1 MVKCQAESGIII
13 GNFADK
19 RRSVKMEKLGVNEI
33 RDMFRDFFVSKGHYA
48 GGSASLIPRNDKS
61 LLIINSGMAPLKPYF
76 AGVETPPKKR
86 MTTCQKCIRTN
97 DIENVGKTARHGTFF
112 EMLGNF
118 SFGDYFKKESLQWG
132 WEFCT
137 EWLHMPE
144 EKLWA
149 TIYED
154 DDEAFE
160 IWRDIIGMP
169 EEKII
174 RLGKDDNFWEI
185 GLGPCGPCSE
195 IYYDRGPEWGC
206 GSPDCKPGCDCDRY
220 LEFWNHVFT
229 QFDRQEDGSYP
240 RLAHPNID
248 TGMGLERLA
257 CILQDVDSIFDVDT
271 VKFIRDAVCE
281 MAGVKYMAGDHKV
294 DVSVRIVTDHLRSM
308 TFMIGDGI
316 LPSNEGRGYI
326 LKRIIRRAARH
337 CKLLGITQQNPL
349 VELAESVVQT
359 SGGAY
364 PELVENHDYIMK
376 IIKIE
381 EDNFAK
387 TLDRGMEILEGYMAD
402 MDAKGETVLAGE
414 LTFKLYD
421 TYGFPL
427 EVTQEILEENG
438 KTADVDGFNANM
450 QAQKELARANQ
461 RDTDE
466 DAWRDASEYSDLPHT
481 EFLGY
486 TEETAEAKVLYAGNF
501 DEMRRFVIF
510 DRTPFYATSGG
521 QVYDTGFIVLGDDR
535 FRVVDVVKENG
546 IFLHVIHPDDTGAAM
561 KIKVGDEVKLEID
574 SVRRHRIARGHSATH
589 LMQQALRDVLGDH
602 VMQAGS
608 YVDDNYLRFD
618 FNHFQPMTK
627 EEIAKVEEI
636 VNERVD
642 EYLPIRMEEMPIEE
656 ARKLG
661 AMAIFGEKYG
671 DIVRVVSMGD
681 YSVEFCGGTHIDN
694 TGKVGGFK
702 IISEGGIAAGVRRI
716 EAITGSNVVR
726 YLADKETTLS
736 SVAAA
741 LKSSE
746 SDLTRKAG
754 QVMAD
759 IKSLENTIK
768 SIKSDEISGSVDGII
783 SSAKEINGVRLITKK
798 FEDTDVDQLRSISDA
813 VKEKAGDVVMVFAAV
828 NDGKVTFIVSVSED
842 LIGKGYHAG
851 KLIKD
856 IAAAAGGGG
865 GGKANMAQAG
875 AKDPSKVDAAFS
887 KAEELIAG

>member
-1 MVKCQAESGIII
+1 
-13 GNFADK
+13 
-19 RRSVKMEKLGVNEI
+19 MEKLGVNEI

-48 GGSASLIPRNDKS
+48 GGSASLIPQNDKS
-61 LLIINSGMAPLKPYF
+61 LMIINSGMAPLKPYF
-76 AGVETPPKKR
+76 AGVETPPCKR

-118 SFGDYFKKESLQWG
+118 SFGDYFKKESLEWG

-137 EWLHMPE
+137 EWLEMPE
-144 EKLWA
+144 DKLWA

-160 IWRDIIGMP
+160 IWRDVIGMP
-169 EEKII
+169 EEKIV
-174 RLGKDDNFWEI
+174 RLGKEDNFWEI

-257 CILQDVDSIFDVDT
+257 CILQGVDSIFDVDT
-271 VKFIRDAVCE
+271 VKYIRDAICD
-281 MAGVKYMAGDHKV
+281 MAGVEYQAGNTKV
-294 DVSVRIVTDHLRSM
+294 DVSVRIITDHMRSM
-308 TFMIGDGI
+308 VFMIADGI
-316 LPSNEGRGYI
+316 LPGNEGRGYI

-337 CKLLGITQQNPL
+337 AKLLNITEESPL
-349 VELAESVVQT
+349 SILAESVIKT
-359 SGGAY
+359 SGKAY
-364 PELVENHDYIMK
+364 PELEEKHDYI
-376 IIKIE
+376 IKMIKNE
-381 EDNFAK
+381 ETHFSK
-387 TLDRGMEILEGYMAD
+387 TLDNGIQILDGYIED
-402 MDAKGETVLAGE
+402 MKASGSTELSGD

-438 KTADVDGFNANM
+438 MTADVDGFNENM
-450 QAQKELARANQ
+450 KKQKDLARAHQ
-461 RDTDE
+461 KDTDDE
-466 DAWRDASEYSDLPHT
+466 AWRDASEYSELPHT
-481 EFLGY
+481 KFLGY
-486 TEETAEAKVLYAGNF
+486 TEESSDAEVLYVGQF
-501 DEMRRFVIF
+501 DENRRFAIF
-510 DRTPFYATSGG
+510 DQTPFYATSGG
-521 QVYDTGFIVLGDDR
+521 QVFDTGIIEKGGDKL
-535 FRVVDVVKENG
+535 RVVDVVKEND
-546 IFLHVIHPDDTGAAM
+546 IYLHVIHEDDAGLADQIS
-561 KIKVGDEVKLEID
+561 KGDKVNLIID
-574 SVRRHRIARGHSATH
+574 AVRRHRIARSHSATH
-589 LMQQALRDVLGDH
+589 LLQQALRDVLGDH

-618 FNHFQPMTK
+618 FNHFQPVSA
-627 EEIAKVEEI
+627 EEIQKIEEE
-636 VNERVD
+636 VNEKVD
-642 EYLPIRMEEMPIEE
+642 EYLPIKMEEMPIDD
-656 ARKLG
+656 AKKLG

-702 IISEGGIAAGVRRI
+702 IVSEAGIASGVRRI
-716 EAITGSNVVR
+716 EAITGSNVIK
-726 YLADKETTLS
+726 YLAGKEDILN
-736 SVAAA
+736 SVAGT
-741 LKSSE
+741 LKSTE
-746 SDLTRKAG
+746 TDLARKAV
-754 QVMAD
+754 QVMSD
-759 IKSLENTIK
+759 IKTLENTIK
-768 SIKSDEISGSVDGII
+768 TFKSDEISGSVDDII
-783 SSAKEINGVRLITKK
+783 KSAKDIGGVKLITKK
-798 FEDTDVDQLRSISDA
+798 FENTDVDQLRSISDA
-813 VKEKAGDVVMVFAAV
+813 VKENTDDVVMVFAAV
-828 NDGKVTFIVSVSED
+828 NDGRVTFIVSVSED

-875 AKDPSKVDAAFS
+875 AKDPSKIEAAFA
-887 KAEELIAG
+887 KAEELMTA

>member
-1 MVKCQAESGIII
+1 
-13 GNFADK
+13 
-19 RRSVKMEKLGVNEI
+19 MEKLGVNEI

-169 EEKII
+169 EERIV
-174 RLGKDDNFWEI
+174 RLGKEDNFWEI

-206 GSPDCKPGCDCDRY
+206 GKPDCKPGCDCDRY

-257 CILQDVDSIFDVDT
+257 CILQDVNSIFDVDT
-271 VKFIRDAVCE
+271 VKYIRDAICK
-281 MAGVKYMAGDHKV
+281 MAGVEYMAGNHKV

-349 VELAESVVQT
+349 VELAESVVET
-359 SGGAY
+359 SGKAY

-387 TLDRGMEILEGYMAD
+387 TLDRGMEILEDYMSE
-402 MDAKGETVLAGE
+402 MDGKGETVLAGD
-414 LTFKLYD
+414 LAFKLYD

-438 KTADVDGFNANM
+438 KTADVDGFNSCM
-450 QAQKELARANQ
+450 QAQKDLARAHQ

-486 TEETAEAKVLYAGNF
+486 TQESADAEVLYTGSF
-501 DEMRRFVIF
+501 DEKRRFVIF

-521 QVYDTGFIVLGDDR
+521 QVFDTGHIVLDGDR
-535 FRVVDVVKENG
+535 FRVVDVIKENG
-546 IFLHVIHPDDTGAAM
+546 IFLHVIHEDDTGAAM
-561 KIKVGDEVKLEID
+561 KIKVGDKVSLEID
-574 SVRRHRIARGHSATH
+574 SIRRHRIARGHSATH
-589 LMQQALRDVLGDH
+589 LLQQALRDVLGDH

-627 EEIAKVEEI
+627 EEIVKVEEI
-636 VNERVD
+636 VNEKAD
-642 EYLPIRMEEMPIEE
+642 EYLPVRMEEMPIEE
-656 ARKLG
+656 AKKLG

-702 IISEGGIAAGVRRI
+702 IVSEAGIAAGVRRI

-726 YLADKETTLS
+726 YLAGKELTIS
-736 SVAAA
+736 SVASA

-746 SDLTRKAG
+746 ADLTRKAG

-768 SIKSDEISGSVDGII
+768 SIKSDEISGSVDDII
-783 SSAKEINGVRLITKK
+783 RSAKDIGGVRLITKK
-798 FEDTDVDQLRSISDA
+798 YENTDVDQLRSISDA
-813 VKEKAGDVVMVFAAV
+813 VKEKTDDVIMVFAAV

-875 AKDPSKVDAAFS
+875 AKDPSKVEAAFA
-887 KAEELIAG
+887 KAEELISG

>member
-1 MVKCQAESGIII
+1 
-13 GNFADK
+13 
-19 RRSVKMEKLGVNEI
+19 MEKLGVNEI

-169 EEKII
+169 EERIV
-174 RLGKDDNFWEI
+174 RLGKEDNFWEI

-206 GSPDCKPGCDCDRY
+206 GKPDCKPGCDCDRY

-257 CILQDVDSIFDVDT
+257 CILQDVNSIFDVDT
-271 VKFIRDAVCE
+271 VKYIRDAICK
-281 MAGVKYMAGDHKV
+281 MAGVEYMAGNLKV

-349 VELAESVVQT
+349 VELAESVVET
-359 SGGAY
+359 SGKAY

-387 TLDRGMEILEGYMAD
+387 TLDRGVEILEDYMSE
-402 MDAKGETVLAGE
+402 MDGKGETVLAGD
-414 LTFKLYD
+414 LAFKLYD

-438 KTADVDGFNANM
+438 KTADVDGFNSCM
-450 QAQKELARANQ
+450 QAQKDLARANQ

-486 TEETAEAKVLYAGNF
+486 TQESADAEVLYTGSF
-501 DEMRRFVIF
+501 DEKRRFVIF

-521 QVYDTGFIVLGDDR
+521 QVFDTGHIVLDGDR
-535 FRVVDVVKENG
+535 FRVVDVIKENG
-546 IFLHVIHPDDTGAAM
+546 IFLHVIHEDDTGAAM
-561 KIKVGDEVKLEID
+561 KIKVGDKVSLEID
-574 SVRRHRIARGHSATH
+574 SIRRHRIARGHSATH
-589 LMQQALRDVLGDH
+589 LLQQALRDVLGDH

-627 EEIAKVEEI
+627 EEIEKVEEI
-636 VNERVD
+636 VNEKAD
-642 EYLPIRMEEMPIEE
+642 EYLPVRMEEMPIEE
-656 ARKLG
+656 AKKLG

-702 IISEGGIAAGVRRI
+702 IVSEAGIAAGVRRI

-726 YLADKETTLS
+726 YLAGKELTIS
-736 SVAAA
+736 SVASA

-746 SDLTRKAG
+746 ADLTRKAG

-768 SIKSDEISGSVDGII
+768 SIKSDEISGSVDDII
-783 SSAKEINGVRLITKK
+783 SSAKDIGGIRLITKK
-798 FEDTDVDQLRSISDA
+798 YENTDVDQLRSISDA
-813 VKEKAGDVVMVFAAV
+813 VKEKTDDVIMVFAAV

-875 AKDPSKVDAAFS
+875 AKDPSKVEAAFA
-887 KAEELIAG
+887 KAEELISG

>member
-1 MVKCQAESGIII
+1 
-13 GNFADK
+13 
-19 RRSVKMEKLGVNEI
+19 MEKLGVNDL

-76 AGVETPPKKR
+76 AGVETPPCKR

-97 DIENVGKTARHGTFF
+97 DIDNVGKTARHGTFF

-137 EWLHMPE
+137 EWLKMPK

-149 TIYED
+149 TIYEN

-160 IWRDIIGMP
+160 IWRDLIGMP
-169 EEKII
+169 EEKIV
-174 RLGKDDNFWEI
+174 RLGKEDNFWEI

-206 GSPDCKPGCDCDRY
+206 GKPDCKPGCDCDRY

-271 VKFIRDAVCE
+271 IKYIRDSITE
-281 MAGVKYMAGDHKV
+281 MAGVEYQAGNHKV

-308 TFMIGDGI
+308 TFMIADGI

-337 CKLLGITQQNPL
+337 CKLLGITQSNPL
-349 VELAESVVQT
+349 VELAESVVKT

-381 EDNFAK
+381 EDNFAR
-387 TLDRGMEILEGYMAD
+387 TLDRGMEILDGYMAD
-402 MDAKGETVLAGE
+402 MDEKGETVLAGD

-427 EVTQEILEENG
+427 EVTQEILEEKG
-438 KTADVDGFNANM
+438 KTVDVEGFNTKM
-450 QAQKELARANQ
+450 TAQKELARANQ
-461 RDTDE
+461 RDTE
-466 DAWRDASEYSDLPHT
+466 GDAWRDASEYSHLEPT
-481 EFLGY
+481 VFLGY
-486 TEETAEAKVLYAGNF
+486 TEEKADAKVMYVGNF
-501 DEMRRFVIF
+501 DENRKFIIF
-510 DRTPFYATSGG
+510 NETPFYATSGG
-521 QVYDTGFIVLGDDR
+521 QVFDTGTVKHGDNELR
-535 FRVVDVVKENG
+535 IVDVVKENG
-546 IFLHVIHPDDTGAAM
+546 IFLHVIHPEDTGLAM
-561 KIKVGDEVKLEID
+561 RIKTGDEVSLAID
-574 SVRRHRIARGHSATH
+574 SVRRHKIARQHSATH
-589 LMQQALRDVLGDH
+589 LLQQALRDVLGDH

-608 YVDDNYLRFD
+608 YVDENYLRFD
-618 FNHFQPMTK
+618 FNHFQAVTP
-627 EEIAKVEEI
+627 EEIEKIEAI

-642 EYLPIRMEEMPIEE
+642 EYLPIKMEEMPIDE
-656 ARKLG
+656 AKKLG

-702 IISEGGIAAGVRRI
+702 IISEGGIASGVRRI
-716 EAITGSNVVR
+716 EAITGSNVIS
-726 YLADKETTLS
+726 YLAGKESTIST
-736 SVAAA
+736 VAHT

-746 SDLTRKAG
+746 SDLTRKAA
-754 QVMAD
+754 QVMSD
-759 IKSLENTIK
+759 IKELENTIK
-768 SIKSDEISGSVDGII
+768 SFKSDEISGALDDII
-783 SSAKEINGVRLITKK
+783 ASAKKVGDVDLITRE
-798 FEDTDVDQLRSISDA
+798 FADTDTDQLRSICDA
-813 VKEKAGDVVMVFAAV
+813 VKEKKDNVVMVFAAV
-828 NDGKVTFIVSVSED
+828 NNGKVTFVTAVSED
-842 LIGKGYHAG
+842 LVGKGYNAG
-851 KLIKD
+851 KIIKE
-856 IAAAAGGGG
+856 AAKAAGGGG

-875 AKDPSKVDAAFS
+875 AKDPSKIGAAFAA
-887 KAEELIAG
+887 AEEFIANQM

>member
-1 MVKCQAESGIII
+1 MGVFTRNI
-13 GNFADK
+13 
-19 RRSVKMEKLGVNEI
+19 RRKVSMKNLGVNEV

-48 GGSASLIPRNDKS
+48 GGSASLIPQNDKS
-61 LLIINSGMAPLKPYF
+61 LMIINSGMAPLKPYF
-76 AGVETPPKKR
+76 AGVETPPCKR

-118 SFGDYFKKESLQWG
+118 SFGDYFKKESLEWG

-137 EWLHMPE
+137 EWLEMPE

-160 IWRDIIGMP
+160 IWRDVIGMP

-174 RLGKDDNFWEI
+174 RLGKEDNFWEI

-257 CILQDVDSIFDVDT
+257 CILQGVDSIFDVDT
-271 VKFIRDAVCE
+271 VKYIRDAICD
-281 MAGVKYMAGDHKV
+281 MAGVEYQAGNTKV
-294 DVSVRIVTDHLRSM
+294 DVSVRIITDHMRSM
-308 TFMIGDGI
+308 VFMIADGI
-316 LPSNEGRGYI
+316 LPGNEGRGYI

-337 CKLLGITQQNPL
+337 AKLLNITEESPL
-349 VELAESVVQT
+349 SILAESVIKT
-359 SGGAY
+359 SGKAY
-364 PELVENHDYIMK
+364 PELEEKHDYI
-376 IIKIE
+376 IKMIKNE
-381 EDNFAK
+381 ETHFSK
-387 TLDRGMEILEGYMAD
+387 TLDNGIQILDGYIEEMKASGSSELSGD
-402 MDAKGETVLAGE
+402 

-427 EVTQEILEENG
+427 EVTQEILEENDM
-438 KTADVDGFNANM
+438 TADVDGFNENM
-450 QAQKELARANQ
+450 KNQKDLARAHQ
-461 RDTDE
+461 KDTDDE
-466 DAWRDASEYSDLPHT
+466 AWRDASEYSELPHT
-481 EFLGY
+481 KFLGY
-486 TEETAEAKVLYAGNF
+486 TEESSDAEVLYVGQF
-501 DEMRRFVIF
+501 DENRRFAIF
-510 DRTPFYATSGG
+510 DQTPFYATSGG
-521 QVYDTGFIVLGDDR
+521 QVFDTGIIEKSGDKL
-535 FRVVDVVKENG
+535 RVVDVVKEND
-546 IFLHVIHPDDTGAAM
+546 IYLHVIHEDDAGLADQIS
-561 KIKVGDEVKLEID
+561 KGDKVNLIID
-574 SVRRHRIARGHSATH
+574 ALRRHRIARSHSATH
-589 LMQQALRDVLGDH
+589 LLQQALRDVLGDH

-618 FNHFQPMTK
+618 FNHFQPVSA
-627 EEIAKVEEI
+627 EEIKKIEEE
-636 VNERVD
+636 VNEKVD
-642 EYLPIRMEEMPIEE
+642 EYLPVKMEEMPIDE
-656 ARKLG
+656 AKKMG

-702 IISEGGIAAGVRRI
+702 IVSEAGIASGVRRI
-716 EAITGSNVVR
+716 EAITGSNVIK
-726 YLADKETTLS
+726 YLAGKEDILN
-736 SVAAA
+736 SVAGT
-741 LKSSE
+741 LKSTE
-746 SDLTRKAG
+746 TDLTRKAV
-754 QVMAD
+754 QVMSD
-759 IKSLENTIK
+759 IKTLENTIK
-768 SIKSDEISGSVDGII
+768 TFKSDEISGSIDDII
-783 SSAKEINGVRLITKK
+783 KSAKDIGGIKLITKK
-798 FEDTDVDQLRSISDA
+798 FENTDVDQLRSISDA
-813 VKEKAGDVVMVFAAV
+813 VKEKTDDVVMVFAAV
-828 NDGKVTFIVSVSED
+828 NDGRVTFIVSVSED

-875 AKDPSKVDAAFS
+875 AKDPSKIDAAFA
-887 KAEELIAG
+887 KAEELMTA

>member
-1 MVKCQAESGIII
+1 
-13 GNFADK
+13 
-19 RRSVKMEKLGVNEI
+19 MEKLGVNEI

-76 AGVETPPKKR
+76 AGLETPPCKR

-97 DIENVGKTARHGTFF
+97 DIDNVGKTARHGTFF

-137 EWLHMPE
+137 EWLKMPK

-149 TIYED
+149 TIYEN

-169 EEKII
+169 EEKIV
-174 RLGKDDNFWEI
+174 RLGKEDNFWEI

-206 GSPDCKPGCDCDRY
+206 GRPDCKPGCDCDRY

-271 VKFIRDAVCE
+271 VKYIRDAITE
-281 MAGVKYMAGDHKV
+281 MAGVDYQAGNHKV

-308 TFMIGDGI
+308 TFMIADGI

-337 CKLLGITQQNPL
+337 CKLLGITQANPL
-349 VELAESVVQT
+349 VELAESVVKT

-381 EDNFAK
+381 EDNFAR

-402 MDAKGETVLAGE
+402 MDAKGESVLAGD

-438 KTADVDGFNANM
+438 KTADVDGFNEKM
-450 QAQKELARANQ
+450 TAQKELARANQ
-461 RDTDE
+461 RDTE
-466 DAWRDASEYSDLPHT
+466 GDAWRDASEYSHLEPT
-481 EFLGY
+481 VFLGY
-486 TEETAEAKVLYAGNF
+486 TEESADSKVMYVGNF
-501 DEMRRFVIF
+501 DENRKFIIF
-510 DRTPFYATSGG
+510 ESTPFYATSGG
-521 QVYDTGFIVLGDDR
+521 QVFDTGIVTHGENDL
-535 FRVVDVVKENG
+535 RVVDVVKENG
-546 IFLHVIHPDDTGAAM
+546 IYLHVIHPDDTGLAM
-561 KIKVGDEVKLEID
+561 RIKSGDDVHLAINA
-574 SVRRHRIARGHSATH
+574 VRRHKIARQHSATH
-589 LMQQALRDVLGDH
+589 LLQQALRDVLGDH
-602 VMQAGS
+602 CMQAGS

-618 FNHFQPMTK
+618 FNHFQAVTP
-627 EEIAKVEEI
+627 EEISQIEAI
-636 VNERVD
+636 VNEKVD
-642 EYLPIRMEEMPIEE
+642 EYLPIKMEEMPIED
-656 ARKLG
+656 AKKLG
-661 AMAIFGEKYG
+661 AMALFGEKYG

-702 IISEGGIAAGVRRI
+702 IVSEGGIASGVRRI
-716 EAITGSNVVR
+716 EAITGSNVIS
-726 YLADKETTLS
+726 YLAGKESTINT
-736 SVAAA
+736 VAHT
-741 LKSSE
+741 LKSTE
-746 SDLTRKAG
+746 TDLTRKAA
-754 QVMAD
+754 QVMSD
-759 IKSLENTIK
+759 IKELENTIK
-768 SIKSDEISGSVDGII
+768 SFKSDEITGALDDII
-783 SSAKEINGVRLITKK
+783 GSAKKIGDIDLITRK
-798 FEDTDVDQLRSISDA
+798 FEDTETDQLRSICDA
-813 VKEKAGDVVMVFAAV
+813 VREKKDNTVMIFAAV
-828 NDGKVTFIVSVSED
+828 NDGKVTFITAVTED
-842 LIGKGYHAG
+842 LVGKGYHAG
-851 KLIKD
+851 KIIKEV
-856 IAAAAGGGG
+856 AKAAGGGG

-875 AKDPSKVDAAFS
+875 AKDPTKVDAAFAV
-887 KAEELIAG
+887 AEQLLAN

>member
-1 MVKCQAESGIII
+1 
-13 GNFADK
+13 
-19 RRSVKMEKLGVNEI
+19 MEKLGVNEL

-48 GGSASLIPRNDKS
+48 GGSSSLIPRNDKS

-76 AGVETPPKKR
+76 AGVETPPSKR

-118 SFGDYFKKESLQWG
+118 SFGDYFKKESLTWG

-137 EWLHMPE
+137 EWLKMPKD
-144 EKLWA
+144 KLWA

-154 DDEAFE
+154 DDEAYD
-160 IWRDIIGMP
+160 IWKNIIGMP
-169 EEKII
+169 EEKIV
-174 RLGKDDNFWEI
+174 RLGKEDNFWEI

-206 GSPDCKPGCDCDRY
+206 GKPDCKPGCDCDRY

-271 VKFIRDAVCE
+271 VKFIRDAITD
-281 MAGVKYMAGDHKV
+281 MAGVEYQAGNHKV

-308 TFMIGDGI
+308 TFMIADGI

-337 CKLLGITQQNPL
+337 CKLLGIEKENPL
-349 VELAESVVQT
+349 AELAENVIKT

-364 PELVENHDYIMK
+364 PELVEKHDYI
-376 IIKIE
+376 IKMITIE
-381 EDNFAK
+381 ENNFAK
-387 TLDRGMEILEGYMAD
+387 TLDNGMDILDGYIAD
-402 MDAKGETVLAGE
+402 LKSKGETELSGE

-427 EVTQEILEENG
+427 EVTQEILEEQG
-438 KTADVDGFNANM
+438 MTADVDGFNENM
-450 QAQKELARANQ
+450 QAQKDLARANQ

-481 EFLGY
+481 KFLGY
-486 TEETAEAKVLYAGNF
+486 TEESSDAEVLYVGNF
-501 DEMRRFVIF
+501 DEKRKFIIF
-510 DRTPFYATSGG
+510 DQTPFYATSGG
-521 QVYDTGFIVLGDDR
+521 QVFDTGIIRKGNDEL
-535 FRVVDVVKENG
+535 RVVDVVKDND
-546 IFLHVIHPDDTGAAM
+546 IWLHVVHADDSGLADQFE
-561 KIKVGDEVKLEID
+561 KGDKVELAID
-574 SVRRHRIARGHSATH
+574 AVRRHRIARGHSATH
-589 LMQQALRDVLGDH
+589 LLQQALQDVLGDH

-618 FNHFQPMTK
+618 FNHFQAMTK

-636 VNERVD
+636 VNEKVD
-642 EYLPIRMEEMPIEE
+642 EYLPIKMEELPIDE
-656 ARKLG
+656 AKKLG

-671 DIVRVVSMGD
+671 EIVRVVSMGD
-681 YSVEFCGGTHIDN
+681 YSIEFCGGTHIDN

-702 IISEGGIAAGVRRI
+702 IISESGIASGVRRI
-716 EAITGSNVVR
+716 EAITGSNVVK
-726 YLADKETTLS
+726 YLAGKEATIGT
-736 SVAAA
+736 VAHA

-746 SDLTRKAG
+746 ADLTRKAA
-754 QVMAD
+754 QVMSD
-759 IKSLENTIK
+759 IKELENTIK
-768 SIKSDEISGSVDGII
+768 SIKSDEISGSVDDII
-783 SSAKEINGVRLITKK
+783 KSAKEIGGVKLITKK
-798 FEDTDVDQLRSISDA
+798 FENTDTDQLRSISDA
-813 VKEKAGDVVMVFAAV
+813 IREKAEEVVIVLAAV

-851 KLIKD
+851 KLIKE

-875 AKDPSKVDAAFS
+875 AKDPSKVEAAFE
-887 KAEELIAG
+887 KAAEIIKG

>member
-1 MVKCQAESGIII
+1 MK
-13 GNFADK
+13 N
-19 RRSVKMEKLGVNEI
+19 LGVNEL
-33 RDMFRDFFVSKGHYA
+33 RDMFRDFFVSKDHYP

-137 EWLHMPE
+137 EWLEMPKD
-144 EKLWA
+144 KLWA
-149 TIYED
+149 TIYEN

-160 IWRDIIGMP
+160 IWRDVIGMP
-169 EEKII
+169 EERIV

-206 GSPDCKPGCDCDRY
+206 GKPDCKPGCDCDRY
-220 LEFWNHVFT
+220 MEFWNHVFT

-257 CILQDVDSIFDVDT
+257 CILQGVDSIFDVDT
-271 VKFIRDAVCE
+271 VKYIRDAITD
-281 MAGVKYMAGDHKV
+281 MAGVEYQAGNHKV

-308 TFMIGDGI
+308 TFMIADGI

-337 CKLLGITQQNPL
+337 CKLLGITQANPL
-349 VELAESVVQT
+349 VELAESVVKT

-364 PELVENHDYIMK
+364 PELVEKHDYIMK

-387 TLDRGMEILEGYMAD
+387 TLDRGVEILDGYMAD
-402 MDAKGETVLAGE
+402 MDAKGETVLAGD

-427 EVTQEILEENG
+427 EVTQEILEEKG
-438 KTADVDGFNANM
+438 KTVDVDGFNEHM

-461 RDTDE
+461 RDTE
-466 DAWRDASEYSDLPHT
+466 GDAWRDASEYSHLDPT

-486 TEETAEAKVLYAGNF
+486 TEEKADSKVLYVGNF
-501 DEMRRFVIF
+501 DENRKFIIF
-510 DRTPFYATSGG
+510 ESTPFYATSGG
-521 QVYDTGFIVLGDDR
+521 QVYDTGIVKHGDDVL
-535 FRVVDVVKENG
+535 RVVDVIKENG
-546 IFLHVIHPDDTGAAM
+546 IFLHVIDPDDTGLAM
-561 KIKVGDEVKLEID
+561 NVREGDAVRLEID
-574 SVRRHRIARGHSATH
+574 SIRRHQIARGHSATH

-618 FNHFQPMTK
+618 FNHFQPMTA
-627 EEIAKVEEI
+627 EEIRKVETI
-636 VNERVD
+636 VNEKVD
-642 EYLPIRMEEMPIEE
+642 EYLPIKMEEMPIDE
-656 ARKLG
+656 AKKLG

-681 YSVEFCGGTHIDN
+681 YSIEFCGGTHIDN

-702 IISEGGIAAGVRRI
+702 IISESGIAAGVRRI
-716 EAITGSNVVR
+716 EAITGSKVIS
-726 YLADKETTLS
+726 YLENKESTIST
-736 SVAAA
+736 VAAA

-746 SDLTRKAG
+746 SDLTRKAA

-759 IKSLENTIK
+759 IKALESTIK
-768 SIKSDEISGSVDGII
+768 SIKSDKI
-783 SSAKEINGVRLITKK
+783 SSSLDDIIASAKDINGVKLITMK
-798 FEDTDVDQLRSISDA
+798 FDDTDIDQLRSISDA
-813 VKEKAGDVVMVFAAV
+813 VKEKAEDVILVLAAV
-828 NDGKVTFIVSVSED
+828 NNGKVTFIVSVTED
-842 LIGKGYHAG
+842 LIGKGWHAG
-851 KLIKD
+851 KLIKE

-875 AKDPSKVDAAFS
+875 AKDPSKIDAAFA
-887 KAEELIAG
+887 KAEELVAG

>member
-1 MVKCQAESGIII
+1 
-13 GNFADK
+13 
-19 RRSVKMEKLGVNEI
+19 MEKLGVNEI

-76 AGVETPPKKR
+76 AGVETPPCKR

-137 EWLHMPE
+137 EWLKMPKD
-144 EKLWA
+144 KLWA

-154 DDEAFE
+154 DDEAYD
-160 IWRDIIGMP
+160 IWKNIIGMP
-169 EEKII
+169 EERIV
-174 RLGKDDNFWEI
+174 RLGKEDNFWEI

-206 GSPDCKPGCDCDRY
+206 GKPDCKPGCDCDRY

-257 CILQDVDSIFDVDT
+257 CILQGVDSIFDVDT
-271 VKFIRDAVCE
+271 VKFIRDAITD
-281 MAGVKYMAGDHKV
+281 MAGVKYQAGDHKV

-308 TFMIGDGI
+308 TFMIADGV

-337 CKLLGITQQNPL
+337 CKLLGIEKENPL
-349 VELAESVVQT
+349 AELAENVIKT

-364 PELVENHDYIMK
+364 PELVEKHDYI
-376 IIKIE
+376 IKMIQIE
-381 EDNFAK
+381 ENNFAK
-387 TLDRGMEILEGYMAD
+387 TLDNGMEILDSYIED
-402 MDAKGETVLAGE
+402 LKAKGESTLGGD

-427 EVTQEILEENG
+427 EVTQEILEEQG
-438 KTADVDGFNANM
+438 MTADVDGFNEHM
-450 QAQKELARANQ
+450 QAQKDLARANQ

-481 EFLGY
+481 KFLGY
-486 TEETAEAKVLYAGNF
+486 TEESSDAEVLYVGNY
-501 DEMRRFVIF
+501 DEKRKFIIF
-510 DRTPFYATSGG
+510 DQTPFYATSGG
-521 QVYDTGFIVLGDDR
+521 QVYDTGLIKKGSDEL
-535 FRVVDVVKENG
+535 RVVDVVKDND
-546 IFLHVIHPDDTGAAM
+546 IWLHVIHADDSGLAGQLV
-561 KIKVGDEVKLEID
+561 KGDKVELSID
-574 SVRRHRIARGHSATH
+574 AVRRHRIARGHSATH
-589 LMQQALRDVLGDH
+589 LLQQALQDVLGDH

-636 VNERVD
+636 VNEKVD
-642 EYLPIRMEEMPIEE
+642 EYLPIKMEEMPIDE

-681 YSVEFCGGTHIDN
+681 YSIEFCGGTHIDN

-702 IISEGGIAAGVRRI
+702 IVSEAGIASGVRRI
-716 EAITGSNVVR
+716 EAITGSNVIK
-726 YLADKETTLS
+726 YLAAKESTIGSVVKTL
-736 SVAAA
+736 
-741 LKSSE
+741 KTSE
-746 SDLTRKAG
+746 SDLTRKAT
-754 QVMAD
+754 QVMSD
-759 IKSLENTIK
+759 LKELENTIK
-768 SIKSDEISGSVDGII
+768 SIKSDEISGSVDDII
-783 SSAKEINGVRLITKK
+783 KSAKEVGEAKLITKK
-798 FEDTDVDQLRSISDA
+798 FENTDTDQLRSISDA
-813 VKEKAGDVVMVFAAV
+813 IREKTDDVVIVLAAV

-851 KLIKD
+851 KLIKE

-875 AKDPSKVDAAFS
+875 AKDPSKVDDAFRKAA
-887 KAEELIAG
+887 ELLEA

>member
-1 MVKCQAESGIII
+1 
-13 GNFADK
+13 
-19 RRSVKMEKLGVNEI
+19 MEKLGVNEI

-76 AGVETPPKKR
+76 AGLETPPCKR

-97 DIENVGKTARHGTFF
+97 DIDNVGKTARHGTFF

-137 EWLHMPE
+137 EWLKMPK

-149 TIYED
+149 TIYEN

-169 EEKII
+169 EEKIV
-174 RLGKDDNFWEI
+174 RLGKEDNFWEI

-206 GSPDCKPGCDCDRY
+206 GRPDCKPGCDCDRY

-271 VKFIRDAVCE
+271 VKYIRDAITE
-281 MAGVKYMAGDHKV
+281 MAGVDYQAGNHKV

-308 TFMIGDGI
+308 TFMIADGI

-337 CKLLGITQQNPL
+337 CKLLGITQANPL
-349 VELAESVVQT
+349 VELAESVVKT

-381 EDNFAK
+381 EDNFAR

-402 MDAKGETVLAGE
+402 MDAKGESVLAGD

-438 KTADVDGFNANM
+438 KSADVDGFNEKM
-450 QAQKELARANQ
+450 TAQKELARANQ
-461 RDTDE
+461 RDTE
-466 DAWRDASEYSDLPHT
+466 GDAWRDASEYSHLEPT
-481 EFLGY
+481 VFLGY
-486 TEETAEAKVLYAGNF
+486 TEESADSKVMYVGNF
-501 DEMRRFVIF
+501 DENRKFIIVES
-510 DRTPFYATSGG
+510 TPFYAASGG
-521 QVYDTGFIVLGDDR
+521 QVFDTGIVTHGDNDL
-535 FRVVDVVKENG
+535 RVVDVVKENG
-546 IFLHVIHPDDTGAAM
+546 IYLHVIHPDDTGLAM
-561 KIKVGDEVKLEID
+561 RIKSGDDVHLAINA
-574 SVRRHRIARGHSATH
+574 VRRHKIARQHSATH
-589 LMQQALRDVLGDH
+589 LLQQALRDVLGDH
-602 VMQAGS
+602 CMQAGS

-618 FNHFQPMTK
+618 FNHFQAVTP
-627 EEIAKVEEI
+627 EEISQIEAI
-636 VNERVD
+636 VNEKVD
-642 EYLPIRMEEMPIEE
+642 EYLPIKMEEMPIED
-656 ARKLG
+656 AKKLG
-661 AMAIFGEKYG
+661 AMALFGEKYG

-702 IISEGGIAAGVRRI
+702 IISEGGIASGVRRI
-716 EAITGSNVVR
+716 EAITGSNVIS
-726 YLADKETTLS
+726 YLAGKESTINT
-736 SVAAA
+736 VAHT
-741 LKSSE
+741 LKSTE
-746 SDLTRKAG
+746 TDLTRKAA
-754 QVMAD
+754 QVMSD
-759 IKSLENTIK
+759 IKELENTIK
-768 SIKSDEISGSVDGII
+768 SFKSDEITGALDDII
-783 SSAKEINGVRLITKK
+783 GSAKKIGDIDLITRK
-798 FEDTDVDQLRSISDA
+798 FEDTETDQLRSICDA
-813 VKEKAGDVVMVFAAV
+813 VREKKDNTVMIFAAV
-828 NDGKVTFIVSVSED
+828 NDGKVTFITAVTED
-842 LIGKGYHAG
+842 LVGKGYHAG
-851 KLIKD
+851 KIIKEV
-856 IAAAAGGGG
+856 AKAAGGGG

-875 AKDPSKVDAAFS
+875 AKDPSKVDAAFAV
-887 KAEELIAG
+887 AEELLAN

>member
-1 MVKCQAESGIII
+1 
-13 GNFADK
+13 
-19 RRSVKMEKLGVNEI
+19 MEKLGVNDL

-61 LLIINSGMAPLKPYF
+61 LMIINSGMAPLKPYF
-76 AGVETPPKKR
+76 AGVETPPCKR

-97 DIENVGKTARHGTFF
+97 DIDNVGKTARHGTFF

-137 EWLHMPE
+137 EWLKMPKD
-144 EKLWA
+144 KLWA
-149 TIYED
+149 TIYEN

-169 EEKII
+169 EEKIV
-174 RLGKDDNFWEI
+174 RLGKEDNFWEI

-206 GSPDCKPGCDCDRY
+206 GSPDCKPGCECDRY

-271 VKFIRDAVCE
+271 VKFIRDSITE
-281 MAGVKYMAGDHKV
+281 MAGVEYQAGNHKV

-308 TFMIGDGI
+308 TFMIADGI

-337 CKLLGITQQNPL
+337 CKLLGITQANPL
-349 VELAESVVQT
+349 VELAESVVKT

-381 EDNFAK
+381 EDNFAR
-387 TLDRGMEILEGYMAD
+387 TLDRGMEILDGYIDD
-402 MDAKGETVLAGE
+402 MDKKGETVLAGD

-427 EVTQEILEENG
+427 EVTQEILEEKG
-438 KTADVDGFNANM
+438 KTVDVEGFNAKM
-450 QAQKELARANQ
+450 AAQKELARANQ
-461 RDTDE
+461 RDTE
-466 DAWRDASEYSDLPHT
+466 GDAWRDASEYSHLDPT
-481 EFLGY
+481 VFLGY
-486 TEETAEAKVLYAGNF
+486 TEESAESSVMYVGNF
-501 DEMRRFVIF
+501 DENRKFIIF
-510 DRTPFYATSGG
+510 EATPFYATSGG
-521 QVYDTGFIVLGDDR
+521 QVFDTGTVKHGENVLR
-535 FRVVDVVKENG
+535 IVDVVKENG
-546 IFLHVIHPDDTGAAM
+546 IYLHVIHPEDTGLAM
-561 KIKVGDEVKLEID
+561 RIKTGDKVSLKIDA
-574 SVRRHRIARGHSATH
+574 VRRHKIARQHSATH
-589 LMQQALRDVLGDH
+589 LLQQALRDVLGDH

-608 YVDDNYLRFD
+608 YVDENYLRFD
-618 FNHFQPMTK
+618 FNHYQAVTP
-627 EEIAKVEEI
+627 EEIEKIEAI
-636 VNERVD
+636 VNEKVD
-642 EYLPIRMEEMPIEE
+642 EYLPITMEEMPIDE
-656 ARKLG
+656 AKKLG

-681 YSVEFCGGTHIDN
+681 YSIEFCGGTHIDN

-702 IISEGGIAAGVRRI
+702 IVSEGGIASGVRRI
-716 EAITGSNVVR
+716 EAITGSNVIS
-726 YLADKETTLS
+726 YLAGKESTIS
-736 SVAAA
+736 NVAHT

-746 SDLTRKAG
+746 SDLTRKAA
-754 QVMAD
+754 QVMSD
-759 IKSLENTIK
+759 IKELENTIK
-768 SIKSDEISGSVDGII
+768 SFKSDEITGALDDII
-783 SSAKEINGVRLITKK
+783 ASAKKVGEVDLITREFK
-798 FEDTDVDQLRSISDA
+798 DSDADQLRSICDA
-813 VKEKAGDVVMVFAAV
+813 VKEKKDNVIMVFAAV
-828 NDGKVTFIVSVSED
+828 NDGKVTFITSVSED
-842 LIGKGYHAG
+842 LVGKGYNAG
-851 KLIKD
+851 KIIKE
-856 IAAAAGGGG
+856 AAKAAGGGG

-875 AKDPSKVDAAFS
+875 AKDPSRVGDAFAA
-887 KAEELIAG
+887 AEQFIASQK

>member
-1 MVKCQAESGIII
+1 MK
-13 GNFADK
+13 N
-19 RRSVKMEKLGVNEI
+19 LGVNEL
-33 RDMFRDFFVSKGHYA
+33 RDMFRDFFVSKDHYP

-137 EWLHMPE
+137 EWLEMPKD
-144 EKLWA
+144 KLWA
-149 TIYED
+149 TIYEN

-160 IWRDIIGMP
+160 IWRDVIGMP
-169 EEKII
+169 EERIV

-206 GSPDCKPGCDCDRY
+206 GKPDCKPGCDCDRY
-220 LEFWNHVFT
+220 MEFWNHVFT

-257 CILQDVDSIFDVDT
+257 CILQGVDSIFDVDT
-271 VKFIRDAVCE
+271 VKYIRDAITD
-281 MAGVKYMAGDHKV
+281 MAGVEYQAGNHKV
-294 DVSVRIVTDHLRSM
+294 DVSVRIVTDPLRSM
-308 TFMIGDGI
+308 TFMIADGI

-337 CKLLGITQQNPL
+337 CKLLGITQANPL
-349 VELAESVVQT
+349 VELAESVVKT

-364 PELVENHDYIMK
+364 PELVEKHDYIMK

-387 TLDRGMEILEGYMAD
+387 TLDRGVEILDGYMAD
-402 MDAKGETVLAGE
+402 MDAKGETVLAGD

-427 EVTQEILEENG
+427 EVTQEILEEKG
-438 KTADVDGFNANM
+438 KTVDVDGFNEHM

-461 RDTDE
+461 RDTE
-466 DAWRDASEYSDLPHT
+466 GDAWRDASEYSHLDPT

-486 TEETAEAKVLYAGNF
+486 TEEKADSKVLYVGNF
-501 DEMRRFVIF
+501 DENRKFIIF
-510 DRTPFYATSGG
+510 ESTPFYATSGG
-521 QVYDTGFIVLGDDR
+521 QVYDTGIVKHGDDVL
-535 FRVVDVVKENG
+535 RVVDVIKENG
-546 IFLHVIHPDDTGAAM
+546 IFLHVIDPDDTGLAM
-561 KIKVGDEVKLEID
+561 NVREGDAVRLEID
-574 SVRRHRIARGHSATH
+574 SIRRHQIARGHSATH

-618 FNHFQPMTK
+618 FNHFQPMTA
-627 EEIAKVEEI
+627 EEIRKVETI
-636 VNERVD
+636 VNEKVD
-642 EYLPIRMEEMPIEE
+642 EYLPIKMEEMPIDE
-656 ARKLG
+656 AKKLG

-681 YSVEFCGGTHIDN
+681 YSIEFCGGTHIDN

-702 IISEGGIAAGVRRI
+702 IISESGIAAGVRRI
-716 EAITGSNVVR
+716 EAITGSKVIS
-726 YLADKETTLS
+726 YLENKESTIST
-736 SVAAA
+736 VAAA

-746 SDLTRKAG
+746 SDLTRKAA

-759 IKSLENTIK
+759 IKALESTIK
-768 SIKSDEISGSVDGII
+768 SIKSDKI
-783 SSAKEINGVRLITKK
+783 SSSLDDIIASAKDINGVKLITMK
-798 FEDTDVDQLRSISDA
+798 FDDTDIDQLRSISDA
-813 VKEKAGDVVMVFAAV
+813 VKEKAEDVILVLAAV
-828 NDGKVTFIVSVSED
+828 NNGKVTFIVSVTED
-842 LIGKGYHAG
+842 LIGKGWHAG
-851 KLIKD
+851 KLIKE

-875 AKDPSKVDAAFS
+875 AKDPSKIDAAFA
-887 KAEELIAG
+887 KAEELVAG

>member
-1 MVKCQAESGIII
+1 
-13 GNFADK
+13 
-19 RRSVKMEKLGVNEI
+19 MEKLGVNEL

-61 LLIINSGMAPLKPYF
+61 LMIINSGMAPLKPYF
-76 AGVETPPKKR
+76 AGVETPPCKR

-97 DIENVGKTARHGTFF
+97 DIDNVGKTARHGTFF

-137 EWLHMPE
+137 EWLKMPKD
-144 EKLWA
+144 KLWA
-149 TIYED
+149 TIYEN

-169 EEKII
+169 EEKIV
-174 RLGKDDNFWEI
+174 RLGKEDNFWEI

-206 GSPDCKPGCDCDRY
+206 GSPDCKPGCECDRY

-271 VKFIRDAVCE
+271 VKFIRDSITE
-281 MAGVKYMAGDHKV
+281 MAGVEYQAGNHKV

-308 TFMIGDGI
+308 TFMIADGI

-337 CKLLGITQQNPL
+337 CKLLGITQANPL
-349 VELAESVVQT
+349 VELAESVVKT

-381 EDNFAK
+381 EDNFAR
-387 TLDRGMEILEGYMAD
+387 TLDRGMEILDGYIDD
-402 MDAKGETVLAGE
+402 MDKKGETVLAGD

-427 EVTQEILEENG
+427 EVTQEILEEKG
-438 KTADVDGFNANM
+438 KTVDVEGFNAKM
-450 QAQKELARANQ
+450 AAQKELARANQ
-461 RDTDE
+461 RDTE
-466 DAWRDASEYSDLPHT
+466 GDAWRDASEYSHLDPT
-481 EFLGY
+481 VFLGY
-486 TEETAEAKVLYAGNF
+486 TEESAESSVMYVGNF
-501 DEMRRFVIF
+501 DENRKFIIF
-510 DRTPFYATSGG
+510 EATPFYATSGG
-521 QVYDTGFIVLGDDR
+521 QVFDTGTVKHGENVLR
-535 FRVVDVVKENG
+535 IVDVVKENG
-546 IFLHVIHPDDTGAAM
+546 IYLHVIHPEDTGLAM
-561 KIKVGDEVKLEID
+561 RIKTGDKVSLKIDA
-574 SVRRHRIARGHSATH
+574 VRRHKIARQHSATH
-589 LMQQALRDVLGDH
+589 LLQQALRDVLGDH

-608 YVDDNYLRFD
+608 YVDENYLRFD
-618 FNHFQPMTK
+618 FNHYQAVTP
-627 EEIAKVEEI
+627 EEIEKIEAI
-636 VNERVD
+636 VNEKVD
-642 EYLPIRMEEMPIEE
+642 EYLPITMEEMPIDE
-656 ARKLG
+656 AKKLG

-681 YSVEFCGGTHIDN
+681 YSIEFCGGTHIDN

-702 IISEGGIAAGVRRI
+702 IVSEGGIASGVRRI
-716 EAITGSNVVR
+716 EAITGSNVIS
-726 YLADKETTLS
+726 YLAGKESTIS
-736 SVAAA
+736 NVAHT

-746 SDLTRKAG
+746 SDLTRKAA
-754 QVMAD
+754 QVMSD
-759 IKSLENTIK
+759 IKELENTIK
-768 SIKSDEISGSVDGII
+768 SFKSDEITGALDDII
-783 SSAKEINGVRLITKK
+783 ASAKKVGEVDLITREFK
-798 FEDTDVDQLRSISDA
+798 DSDADQLRSICDA
-813 VKEKAGDVVMVFAAV
+813 VKEKKDNVIMVFAAV
-828 NDGKVTFIVSVSED
+828 NDGKVTFITSVSED
-842 LIGKGYHAG
+842 LVGKGYNAG
-851 KLIKD
+851 KIIKE
-856 IAAAAGGGG
+856 AAKAAGGGG

-875 AKDPSKVDAAFS
+875 AKDPSRVGDAFAA
-887 KAEELIAG
+887 AEQFIASQK

>member
-1 MVKCQAESGIII
+1 
-13 GNFADK
+13 
-19 RRSVKMEKLGVNEI
+19 MEKLGVNEI

-48 GGSASLIPRNDKS
+48 GGSSSLIPRNDKS

-76 AGVETPPKKR
+76 AGVETPPSKR

-118 SFGDYFKKESLQWG
+118 SFGDYFKKESLTWG

-137 EWLHMPE
+137 EWLKMPVD
-144 EKLWA
+144 KLWA

-154 DDEAFE
+154 DEEAFD
-160 IWRDIIGMP
+160 IWKNVIGIP
-169 EEKII
+169 EEKIV

-206 GSPDCKPGCDCDRY
+206 GKPDCKPGCDCDRY

-257 CILQDVDSIFDVDT
+257 CILQGVDSIFDVDT
-271 VKFIRDAVCE
+271 VKFIRDGITD
-281 MAGVKYMAGDHKV
+281 MAGVEYQAGNHKV

-308 TFMIGDGI
+308 TFMIADGI

-337 CKLLGITQQNPL
+337 CKLLGIEKDNPL
-349 VELAESVVQT
+349 AELAENVIKT
-359 SGGAY
+359 SGNAY
-364 PELVENHDYIMK
+364 PELVEKHDYI
-376 IIKIE
+376 IKMISIE
-381 EDNFAK
+381 ENNFAK
-387 TLDRGMEILEGYMAD
+387 TLDNGMDILDGYIAD
-402 MDAKGETVLAGE
+402 LKANGENQLGGE

-427 EVTQEILEENG
+427 EVTQEILEEQG
-438 KTADVDGFNANM
+438 MTADVDGFNKNM
-450 QAQKELARANQ
+450 QAQKDLARANQ

-481 EFLGY
+481 KFLGY
-486 TEETAEAKVLYAGNF
+486 TEESSAAEVLYVGNY
-501 DEMRRFVIF
+501 DENRKFIIF
-510 DRTPFYATSGG
+510 DHTPFYATSGG
-521 QVYDTGFIVLGDDR
+521 QVFDTGFIRKGADEL
-535 FRVVDVVKENG
+535 RVVDVVKDND
-546 IFLHVIHPDDTGAAM
+546 IWLHVVHADDSGLANQLE
-561 KIKVGDEVKLEID
+561 KGDSVELSID

-589 LMQQALRDVLGDH
+589 LLQQALQDVLGDH

-618 FNHFQPMTK
+618 FNHFQAMTK

-636 VNERVD
+636 VNEKVD
-642 EYLPIRMEEMPIEE
+642 EYLPIKMEELPIEE
-656 ARKLG
+656 AKKLG

-671 DIVRVVSMGD
+671 EIVRVVSMGD
-681 YSVEFCGGTHIDN
+681 YSIEFCGGTHIDN

-702 IISEGGIAAGVRRI
+702 ITSEAGIASGVRRI

-726 YLADKETTLS
+726 YLAGKEATIG
-736 SVAAA
+736 SVAHA

-746 SDLTRKAG
+746 ADLTRKAS
-754 QVMAD
+754 QVMSD
-759 IKSLENTIK
+759 IKELENTIK
-768 SIKSDEISGSVDGII
+768 SIKSDEISGSVDDII
-783 SSAKEINGVRLITKK
+783 KSANVINEVRLITRK
-798 FEDTDVDQLRSISDA
+798 FENTDTDQLRSISDA
-813 VKEKAGDVVMVFAAV
+813 IREKTDGVIIVLAAV

-842 LIGKGYHAG
+842 LIGKGFHAG
-851 KLIKD
+851 RLIKE

-875 AKDPSKVDAAFS
+875 AKDPSKVEAAFE
-887 KAEELIAG
+887 KAAEIING

>member
-1 MVKCQAESGIII
+1 MK
-13 GNFADK
+13 N
-19 RRSVKMEKLGVNEI
+19 LGVNEL

-61 LLIINSGMAPLKPYF
+61 LMIINSGMAPLKPYF
-76 AGVETPPKKR
+76 AGVETPPCKR

-97 DIENVGKTARHGTFF
+97 DIDNVGKTARHGTFF

-137 EWLHMPE
+137 KWLEMPE

-160 IWRDIIGMP
+160 IWRNLIGMP
-169 EEKII
+169 EEKIV

-257 CILQDVDSIFDVDT
+257 CIVQGVDSIFDVDT
-271 VKFIRDAVCE
+271 VKFIRDSITD
-281 MAGVKYMAGDHKV
+281 MAGVEYQKGNHDV
-294 DVSVRIVTDHLRSM
+294 DVSVRIITDHLRSM
-308 TFMIGDGI
+308 TFMIADGI

-337 CKLLGITQQNPL
+337 AKLLGITEPNPITQ
-349 VELAESVVQT
+349 LAESVVAT

-364 PELVENHDYIMK
+364 PELVEKHDYIMK

-381 EDNFAK
+381 EDNFAR
-387 TLDRGMEILEGYMAD
+387 TLDKGMDILDGYMAD
-402 MDAKGETVLAGE
+402 MDSEGSSVLAGD
-414 LTFKLYD
+414 LAFKLYD

-427 EVTQEILEENG
+427 ELTQEILEEKG
-438 KTADVDGFNANM
+438 KTVDEDGFNANM
-450 QAQKELARANQ
+450 KAQKELARANQ
-461 RDTDE
+461 RDTSE
-466 DAWRDASEYSDLPHT
+466 DAWRDASEYSELPHT

-486 TEETAEAKVLYAGNF
+486 TEETAEAKVLYTGRF
-501 DEMRRFVIF
+501 DEQRSFVIC

-521 QVYDTGFIVLGDDR
+521 QVFDTGYIMRGRDSIR
-535 FRVVDVVKENG
+535 IVDVVKENG
-546 IFLHVIHPDDTGAAM
+546 IYLHVIHTDDAGLVDQLE
-561 KIKVGDEVKLEID
+561 VGETVTLAID
-574 SVRRHRIARGHSATH
+574 SIRRHKIARQHSATH
-589 LMQQALRDVLGDH
+589 LLQQALRDVLGDH

-608 YVDDNYLRFD
+608 FVDDNYLRFD
-618 FNHFQPMTK
+618 FNHYQAVTA
-627 EEIAKVEEI
+627 EEIAKIEDI
-636 VNERVD
+636 VNEKID
-642 EYLPIRMEEMPIEE
+642 EYLPIKMEEMPIED
-656 ARKLG
+656 AKKLG
-661 AMAIFGEKYG
+661 AMALFGEKYG

-716 EAITGSNVVR
+716 EAITGSNVIK
-726 YLADKETTLS
+726 YLIDKQSTIST
-736 SVAAA
+736 VAAA

-746 SDLTRKAG
+746 SDLTRKAS

-759 IKSLENTIK
+759 IKELENTIK
-768 SIKSDEISGSVDGII
+768 ALKSDEISGAIDGII
-783 SSAKEINGVRLITKK
+783 ASAKKVGGVNLITQR
-798 FEDTDVDQLRSISDA
+798 FDDADIEQLRNISDA
-813 VKEKAGDVVMVFAAV
+813 VKEKANNTAMVFASV
-828 NDGKVTFIVSVSED
+828 NGGKVTFLVSLTED
-842 LIGKGYHAG
+842 LVGSGYHAG

-875 AKDPSKVDAAFS
+875 AKDPSRVEDAFA
-887 KAEELIAG
+887 KAEELLAG

>member
-1 MVKCQAESGIII
+1 MNLRAENDIIN

-19 RRSVKMEKLGVNEI
+19 ETFMKNLGVNEV
-33 RDMFRDFFVSKGHYA
+33 RDMFRDFFVSKDHYP
-48 GGSASLIPRNDKS
+48 GGSSSLIPRNDKS

-76 AGVETPPKKR
+76 AGTETPPKKR

-137 EWLHMPE
+137 EWLEMPKD
-144 EKLWA
+144 KLWA
-149 TIYED
+149 TIYEN

-169 EEKII
+169 EERIV

-206 GSPDCKPGCDCDRY
+206 GKPDCKPGCECDRY

-257 CILQDVDSIFDVDT
+257 CILQGVDSIFDVDT
-271 VKFIRDAVCE
+271 VKFIRDAVCD
-281 MAGVKYMAGDHKV
+281 MAGVSYMTGNHKV
-294 DVSVRIVTDHLRSM
+294 DVSVRIITDHLRSM

-349 VELAESVVQT
+349 VELAESVVKT

-387 TLDRGMEILEGYMAD
+387 TLDRGMEILDGYMD
-402 MDAKGETVLAGE
+402 EMDASGSTVLEGE
-414 LTFKLYD
+414 LAFKLYD

-427 EVTQEILEENG
+427 EVTQEILEEKG
-438 KTADVDGFNANM
+438 KTVDVDGFTEKMN
-450 QAQKELARANQ
+450 AQKELARANQ
-461 RDTDE
+461 RDTE
-466 DAWRDASEYSDLPHT
+466 GDAWRDASEYSHFEPT
-481 EFLGY
+481 KFLGY
-486 TEETAEAKVLYAGNF
+486 TEEKTESKVLYVGDY
-501 DEMRRFVIF
+501 DENRKFIIF
-510 DRTPFYATSGG
+510 ESTPFYATSGG
-521 QVYDTGFIVLGDDR
+521 QIFDTGIVKHGDNR
-535 FRVVDVVKENG
+535 LSVVDVVKENG
-546 IFLHVIHPDDTGAAM
+546 IYLHVIDPQDTGFAM
-561 KIKVGDEVKLEID
+561 RIKPGDEVSLEID
-574 SVRRHRIARGHSATH
+574 SIRRHQIARGHSATH
-589 LMQQALRDVLGDH
+589 LVQQALRDVLGDH

-618 FNHFQPMTK
+618 FNHFQPMTAD
-627 EEIAKVEEI
+627 EIRKVEEI
-636 VNERVD
+636 VNEKVD
-642 EYLPIRMEEMPIEE
+642 EYLPIKMEEMPIDE
-656 ARKLG
+656 AKKLG

-681 YSVEFCGGTHIDN
+681 YSIEFCGGTHIDN

-716 EAITGSNVVR
+716 EAITGSKVIS
-726 YLADKETTLS
+726 YLENKEATIST
-736 SVAAA
+736 VAAA

-746 SDLTRKAG
+746 YDLTRKAA

-759 IKSLENTIK
+759 IKALESTIK
-768 SIKSDEISGSVDGII
+768 SIKSDKISSSVDDII
-783 SSAKEINGVRLITKK
+783 ASAKEINGVKLIAMK
-798 FEDTDVDQLRSISDA
+798 FDDADIEQLRNISDA
-813 VKEKAGDVVMVFAAV
+813 VKAKADSVIMVLAAV
-828 NDGKVTFIVSVSED
+828 NGGKVTFIVSVSED
-842 LIGKGYHAG
+842 LIGKGWHAG

-875 AKDPSKVDAAFS
+875 AKDPSKVDAAFA

>member
-1 MVKCQAESGIII
+1 MEVCLSKEI
-13 GNFADK
+13 N
-19 RRSVKMEKLGVNEI
+19 MEKLGVNEI

-76 AGVETPPKKR
+76 AGTETPPCKR

-97 DIENVGKTARHGTFF
+97 DIDNVGKTARHGTFF

-137 EWLHMPE
+137 EWLKMPK

-149 TIYED
+149 TIYEN
-154 DDEAFE
+154 DDEAYD
-160 IWRDIIGMP
+160 IWKNIIGMP
-169 EEKII
+169 EEKIV

-206 GSPDCKPGCDCDRY
+206 GSPDCKPGCECDRY

-271 VKFIRDAVCE
+271 VKFTRDAITE
-281 MAGVKYMAGDHKV
+281 MAGVEYQAGNHKV

-308 TFMIGDGI
+308 TFMIADGI

-337 CKLLGITQQNPL
+337 CKLLGITQANPL
-349 VELAESVVQT
+349 VELAESVVKT

-381 EDNFAK
+381 EDNFAR

-402 MDAKGETVLAGE
+402 MDAAGQTVLAGD

-438 KTADVDGFNANM
+438 KTADVEGFNAKM
-450 QAQKELARANQ
+450 TAQKELARANQ
-461 RDTDE
+461 RDTE
-466 DAWRDASEYSDLPHT
+466 GDAWRDASEYSHFEPT

-486 TEETAEAKVLYAGNF
+486 TAETADTRVKYVGNF
-501 DEMRRFVIF
+501 DENRKFIIF
-510 DRTPFYATSGG
+510 DATPFYATSGG
-521 QVYDTGFIVLGDDR
+521 QVYDTGTVTHGENVL
-535 FRVVDVVKENG
+535 RVVDVVKENG
-546 IFLHVIHPDDTGAAM
+546 IFLHVINSEDTGLAM
-561 KIKVGDEVKLEID
+561 RIKAGDEVHLAID
-574 SVRRHRIARGHSATH
+574 AVRRHKIARQHSATH
-589 LMQQALRDVLGDH
+589 LLQQALRDVLGDH

-608 YVDDNYLRFD
+608 YVDENYLRFD
-618 FNHFQPMTK
+618 FNHFQAVTP
-627 EEIAKVEEI
+627 EELARIEAI

-642 EYLPIRMEEMPIEE
+642 EYLPIKMEEMPIDE
-656 ARKLG
+656 AKKLG

-681 YSVEFCGGTHIDN
+681 YSIEFCGGTHIDN

-702 IISEGGIAAGVRRI
+702 IISEGGIASGVRRI
-716 EAITGSNVVR
+716 EAITGSNVIA
-726 YLADKETTLS
+726 YLAGKQNTIS

-746 SDLTRKAG
+746 SDLTRKAA

-759 IKSLENTIK
+759 IKSLEKTIE
-768 SIKSDEISGSVDGII
+768 SFKSDEISGAVDDII
-783 SSAKEINGVRLITKK
+783 ASAKTIGEVNLITRQ
-798 FEDTDVDQLRSISDA
+798 FEGADIDQLRNISDA
-813 VKEKAGDVVMVFAAV
+813 VKEKKDNVVLVLAAV
-828 NDGKVTFIVSVSED
+828 NEGKVTFITSVSDD

-851 KLIKD
+851 KLIKE
-856 IAAAAGGGG
+856 IAKAAGGGG

-875 AKDPSKVDAAFS
+875 AKDPAKIGAAFETAEKLLS
-887 KAEELIAG
+887 K